1 MLSKEIKQ
9 LSVAERI
16 LLAEEIWD
24 SVSSR
29 KIAASKDEIKY
40 VKSRIHEI
48 DNGKNISRTWDEVK
62 AGLRK

>member
-29 KIAASKDEIKY
+29 KIAASKDEITY
-40 VKSRIHEI
+40 VKTRMREI
-48 DNGKNISRTWDEVK
+48 DSGKSKSRTWEEVK

>member
-29 KIAASKDEIKY
+29 KIAPSKDEVKY
-40 VKSRIHEI
+40 VKTRMLEI
-48 DNGKNISRTWDEVK
+48 ISGKSKSRTWDEVK
-62 AGLRK
+62 AGLRT

>member
-29 KIAASKDEIKY
+29 KIAASKDEILY
-40 VKSRIHEI
+40 VKARIREI
-48 DNGKNISRTWDEVK
+48 DNGKLSTRTWDEVK
-62 AGLRK
+62 TELRK